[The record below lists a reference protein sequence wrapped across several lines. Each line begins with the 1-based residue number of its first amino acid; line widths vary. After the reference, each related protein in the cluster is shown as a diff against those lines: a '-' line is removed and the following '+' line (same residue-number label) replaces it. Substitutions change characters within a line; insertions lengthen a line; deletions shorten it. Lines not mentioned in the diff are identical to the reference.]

1 MRRYHITVGATT
13 TVDGTVKTGYP
24 YRDINGQLM
33 AREGDDVYCP
43 ECDSTG
49 TIFCDGPRLS
59 EYMDD
64 RRAAL
69 EGDLCHCKCDPSPR
83 LIAVQTLVC
92 QEIETPKV
100 APPQR
105 TAAPPAPPATP
116 AAQHPPAVEARP
128 ANFTPTPSRPVSS
141 YSELPGHACE
151 NLWRGYQQRVENVVA
166 PGGKLI
172 TDPKARNKA
181 INAAYA
187 QLWRHDQRFQWAG
200 LAAFASKQV
209 GCGLL
214 HAAESVEKMQAESE
228 AMQQLR
234 DSSRKGLAGLISPS
248 EREKRA
254 AIREFEQRQRDYE
267 QANRDNPVWGFTHWG
282 VDSALPLAQQMYRFV
297 HEMLAMGNTTL
308 FLDVYPLHVF
318 YAERGLEALKACL
331 DSRKNIY
338 GTGEYPVLWPV
349 GQETLRFGIDHDEI
363 LLAFEAID
371 AGNIAESV
379 ALLAEHEQ
387 VNILQPAMYDHSGM
401 KWMMRGNHL
410 SYVTDVPSGAAQ
422 AIELTLASQCRPVE
436 DERTIGFS
444 NFPFADLADAKSR
457 MAFVLKA
464 AAQFDDLLQSDQR
477 DRIAQSIR
485 EIALGGGVR

>member
-1 MRRYHITVGATT
+1 MAKGYFIRKGDKTSCGGEVLEGDTRITMFGFAH
-13 TVDGTVKTGYP
+13 
-24 YRDINGQLM
+24 
-33 AREGDDVYCP
+33 AREGDRVSCGKSSEFFQIQGGVSFIDSHGRPVAGTLDSVSSCP
-43 ECDSTG
+43 CKATLQHSI
-49 TIFCDGPRLS
+49 TITS
-59 EYMDD
+59 YISQ
-64 RRAAL
+64 A
-69 EGDLCHCKCDPSPR
+69 
-83 LIAVQTLVC
+83 
-92 QEIETPKV
+92 TP
-100 APPQR
+100 APP
-105 TAAPPAPPATP
+105 TARAVPQPATPPAPANPVAPRQSGPASAAKTATP
-116 AAQHPPAVEARP
+116 TFSERP
-128 ANFTPTPSRPVSS
+128 GT
-141 YSELPGHACE
+141 ACE

-166 PGGKLI
+166 PGGRLI

-214 HAAESVEKMQAESE
+214 HAAESIDKMQTEE
-228 AMQQLR
+228 ETMQQLR
-234 DSSRKGLAGLISPS
+234 DSARQGLVGLLSPS

-254 AIREFEQRQRDYE
+254 TIREFEQRQRDYE

-282 VDSALPLAQQMYRFV
+282 VDSALPLAQRMYRFV

-331 DSRKNIY
+331 ASRKNIY
-338 GTGEYPVLWPV
+338 GTGEHPVLWPV
-349 GQETLRFGIDHDEI
+349 GQETLKFGIDHDEI

-379 ALLAEHEQ
+379 AFLATHEQ
-387 VNILQPAMYDHSGM
+387 VNILQPAMYDDTGL
-401 KWMMRGNHL
+401 KWLLRGNHF
-410 SYVTDVPSGAAQ
+410 SYVTNLPSGAAQ

-436 DERTIGFS
+436 DGRTVGFS
-444 NFPFADLADAKSR
+444 NFPFADLADVERR

-464 AAQFDDLLQSDQR
+464 AAQFDDLLHSDQR
-477 DRIAQSIR
+477 DRIEQSIR
-485 EIALGGGVR
+485 EIAVGGGVR

>member
-24 YRDINGQLM
+24 HRDINGQLM

-49 TIFCDGPRLS
+49 TIVCDGPRLS

-100 APPQR
+100 APPPR
-105 TAAPPAPPATP
+105 TAAPPATP
-116 AAQHPPAVEARP
+116 TAPHPPAAEARP

-214 HAAESVEKMQAESE
+214 HAAESVDRIQAEHE
-228 AMQQLR
+228 AGQNLMKSANKRFRLFGLGEPERQARLQDYQQ
-234 DSSRKGLAGLISPS
+234 A
-248 EREKRA
+248 
-254 AIREFEQRQRDYE
+254 QRDYQ
-267 QANRDNPVWGFTHWG
+267 QARRDNPVPGLDLRRDAESLSL
-282 VDSALPLAQQMYRFV
+282 VQQQLQHVY
-297 HEMLAMGNTTL
+297 EMLAMGNTTL
-308 FLDVYPLHVF
+308 FLDVFPLHVF
-318 YAERGLEALKACL
+318 YAERGLEALERCL
-331 DSRKNIY
+331 PLRENIY
-338 GTGEYPVLWPV
+338 GSDQHPMIWPIES
-349 GQETLRFGIDHDEI
+349 ETLKFGTDHEEI
-363 LLAFEAID
+363 RRAFQAID
-371 AGNIAESV
+371 NGDIAKSV
-379 ALLAEHEQ
+379 DHLARHEQ
-387 VNILQPAMYDHSGM
+387 VNILQPAMYENTEF
-401 KWMMRGNHL
+401 KWLLCSNHF
-410 SYVTDVPSGAAQ
+410 SYVTNLPAGAAQ
-422 AIELTLASQCRPVE
+422 AVELTLASQCRPI
-436 DERTIGFS
+436 DDGRTIGFS
-444 NFPFADLADAKSR
+444 KSPFADLSDVNVR
-457 MAFVLKA
+457 MHFVLKA
-464 AAQFDDLLQSDQR
+464 ATQFDQLLQSDR
-477 DRIAQSIR
+477 RPLIEQSIR
-485 EIALGGGVR
+485 DIATGGGVR

>member
-1 MRRYHITVGATT
+1 MAIGYYIGPGDKTT
-13 TVDGTVKTGYP
+13 CGGEVLEGDHSFSLFGLP
-24 YRDINGQLM
+24 H
-33 AREGDDVYCP
+33 AREGDLVSCGKDKKNYRILGGVSHVITDGRRVAGTLDSLSGCP
-43 ECDSTG
+43 CE
-49 TIFCDGPRLS
+49 
-59 EYMDD
+59 
-64 RRAAL
+64 A
-69 EGDLCHCKCDPSPR
+69 R
-83 LIAVQTLVC
+83 LIPSNFEGSYVN
-92 QEIETPKV
+92 EPS
-100 APPQR
+100 
-105 TAAPPAPPATP
+105 APPAARKPAQPATP
-116 AAQHPPAVEARP
+116 TSPRPPAAPRQSGFTS
-128 ANFTPTPSRPVSS
+128 AAKTATPTFSERP
-141 YSELPGHACE
+141 GTACE

-214 HAAESVEKMQAESE
+214 HAAESIEKMQAEDE
-228 AMQQLR
+228 TMQQLR
-234 DSSRKGLAGLISPS
+234 DSSRKGLVGLLSPS

-282 VDSALPLAQQMYRFV
+282 VDSALPLAQRMYRFV

-331 DSRKNIY
+331 ESRKNIY
-338 GTGEYPVLWPV
+338 GSGEYPVLWPV
-349 GQETLRFGIDHDEI
+349 GQETLKFGIDHEEI

-371 AGNIAESV
+371 TGNIAESV
-379 ALLAEHEQ
+379 EHLAKHEQ
-387 VNILQPAMYDHSGM
+387 RNILQPAMYNDTGL
-401 KWMMRGNHL
+401 KWLLRGNHF

-436 DERTIGFS
+436 DVRTIGFS
-444 NFPFADLADAKSR
+444 NFPFADLADVERR

-477 DRIAQSIR
+477 DQIEQSIR
-485 EIALGGGVR
+485 EIAVGGGVR